1 MRDVLVGIQNDFLLK
16 YVNDFKTDFRFLITR
31 LKLTKFTGK
40 YQAKE
45 FMK

>member
-1 MRDVLVGIQNDFLLK
+1 MHDILLGIQNTFLLK
-16 YVNDFKTDFRFLITR
+16 YVNDFKTEFRFLITR